1 VSPARAQYD
10 PHRQVTH
17 QKATARAAAYPIG
30 ARAVPYMRFL
40 VTGGAGF
47 IGSHIAEALLAD
59 GHAVRIIDNLHAG
72 SLERISHI
80 MNRVEFVKADIR
92 DRGTLRSTMREC
104 DGIFHQAALVSVQ
117 ESYAMKQE
125 YHDVNVT
132 GTKNVL
138 EQAAEFGIKAVYAS
152 SSSVYGNP
160 QSTPI
165 REDAPRSPENPYGAT
180 KADAEVVAQECV
192 RSGASV
198 IGLRYFNVYGNGQTG
213 TYAGVITQFMR
224 RLEKARPPIING
236 DGAQSR
242 DFVHVRDVA
251 AANVSAMSGRAESG
265 FFNIG
270 TGVETTISQLARI
283 MTRAYSL
290 DMEPEHADALPGDV
304 MASRAD
310 TSLASRAI
318 PWTYSTEL
326 EKGLSDIILE

>member
-1 VSPARAQYD
+1 
-10 PHRQVTH
+10 
-17 QKATARAAAYPIG
+17 
-30 ARAVPYMRFL
+30 MRFL

-59 GHAVRIIDNLHAG
+59 GHSVRIVDNLHTG
-72 SLERISHI
+72 TLERISCI
-80 MNRVEFVKADIR
+80 MDRIEFVKADIR
-92 DRGTLRSTMREC
+92 DRGALHQAMHGC
-104 DGIFHQAALVSVQ
+104 DGVFHQAALVSVQ
-117 ESYAMKQE
+117 ESYAMRQE

-138 EQAAEFGIKAVYAS
+138 EHAAGLGIRAVYAS

-160 QSTPI
+160 QSTPTK
-165 REDAPRSPENPYGAT
+165 EDAPRIPENPYGAT
-180 KADAEVVAQECV
+180 KADAEAVAQEYI

-198 IGLRYFNVYGNGQTG
+198 VGLRYFNVYGSGQTE

-224 RLEKARPPIING
+224 RLEEARPPIING
-236 DGAQSR
+236 DGTQSR
-242 DFVHVRDVA
+242 DFVYVRDVA
-251 AANVSAMSGRAESG
+251 SANIAAMSGRTESG

-270 TGVETTISQLARI
+270 TGIGTTINQLARTMI
-283 MTRAYSL
+283 RAYSL
-290 DMEPEHADALPGDV
+290 DVEPEHADALPGDV

-326 EKGLSDIILE
+326 GDGLLGVIRESSP

>member
-1 VSPARAQYD
+1 
-10 PHRQVTH
+10 
-17 QKATARAAAYPIG
+17 
-30 ARAVPYMRFL
+30 MRFL

-59 GHAVRIIDNLHAG
+59 GHSVRIIDNLRAG

-80 MNRVEFVKADIR
+80 MDRIEFFKADIR
-92 DRGTLRSTMREC
+92 DENALRLAMHGC
-104 DGIFHQAALVSVQ
+104 DGVFHQAALVSVQ
-117 ESYAMKQE
+117 ESYVMKQE

-138 EQAAEFGIKAVYAS
+138 ECAADLGIKAVYAS
-152 SSSVYGNP
+152 SSSVYGSP
-160 QSTPI
+160 KSTPT
-165 REDAPRSPENPYGAT
+165 REDAPLRPENPYGAT
-180 KADAEVVAQECV
+180 KVDAEAVAQEYI

-224 RLEKARPPIING
+224 RLEEAKPPIING
-236 DGAQSR
+236 DGTQSR
-242 DFVHVRDVA
+242 DFVYVEDAA
-251 AANVSAMSGRAESG
+251 AANLSAMFSRTDSG

-270 TGVETTISQLARI
+270 TGKGTTINRLARI

-290 DMEPEHADALPGDV
+290 DMKPEYADALPGDV

-310 TSLASRAI
+310 TSLASRVI
-318 PWTYSTEL
+318 PWTHATEL
-326 EKGLSDIILE
+326 DKGLPGVIRRSS

>member
-1 VSPARAQYD
+1 
-10 PHRQVTH
+10 
-17 QKATARAAAYPIG
+17 
-30 ARAVPYMRFL
+30 MRFL

-59 GHAVRIIDNLHAG
+59 GHSVRIIDNLRAG

-80 MNRVEFVKADIR
+80 MDRIEFVKADIR
-92 DRGTLRSTMREC
+92 DKDALRPAMREC
-104 DGIFHQAALVSVQ
+104 DGVFHQAALVSVQ
-117 ESYAMKQE
+117 ESYIMKQE

-138 EQAAEFGIKAVYAS
+138 EHAAELGIKTVYAS

-160 QSTPI
+160 QSTPT
-165 REDAPRSPENPYGAT
+165 REDAPLSPENPYGAT
-180 KADAEVVAQECV
+180 KADAEAVAQEYI
-192 RSGASV
+192 RSRASI
-198 IGLRYFNVYGNGQTG
+198 IGLRYFNVYGSGQTG

-224 RLEKARPPIING
+224 RLGEAKPPIING

-242 DFVHVRDVA
+242 DFVYVGDAA
-251 AANVSAMSGRAESG
+251 AANLAAMFSRTDSG

-270 TGVETTISQLARI
+270 TGIGTTISQLART

-290 DMEPEHADALPGDV
+290 DVEPEYADALPGDV

-310 TSLASRAI
+310 TSLVSQAI
-318 PWTYSTEL
+318 PWTYSTGL
-326 EKGLSDIILE
+326 DKGLSNVIRRSS

>member
-1 VSPARAQYD
+1 
-10 PHRQVTH
+10 
-17 QKATARAAAYPIG
+17 
-30 ARAVPYMRFL
+30 MRFL

-59 GHAVRIIDNLHAG
+59 GHSVRIIDNLHAG

-80 MNRVEFVKADIR
+80 MNSIEFVKADIR
-92 DRGTLRSTMREC
+92 DRGALHQAMRGC
-104 DGIFHQAALVSVQ
+104 DGVFHQAALVSVQ
-117 ESYAMKQE
+117 ESYVMKQE
-125 YHDVNVT
+125 YRDVNVT

-138 EQAAEFGIKAVYAS
+138 EHAADLSIKAVYAS

-160 QSTPI
+160 QSTPTK
-165 REDAPRSPENPYGAT
+165 EDAPLNPENPYGAT
-180 KADAEVVAQECV
+180 KADAEAVAQEYI

-224 RLEKARPPIING
+224 RLEEAKPPIING

-242 DFVHVRDVA
+242 DFVYVGDAA
-251 AANVSAMSGRAESG
+251 AANLSAMLSRTDSG

-270 TGVETTISQLARI
+270 TGKGTTINRLARI

-290 DMEPEHADALPGDV
+290 DVEPEYADALPGDV

-318 PWTYSTEL
+318 PWTHATEL
-326 EKGLSDIILE
+326 DKGLSDVIRRSP